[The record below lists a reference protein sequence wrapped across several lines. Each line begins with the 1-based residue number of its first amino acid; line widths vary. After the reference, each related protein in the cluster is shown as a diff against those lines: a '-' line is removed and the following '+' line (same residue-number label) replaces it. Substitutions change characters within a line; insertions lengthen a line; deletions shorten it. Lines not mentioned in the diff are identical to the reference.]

1 MRMDLKIKTNVPV
14 MDAPEV
20 DCMVLELNNGKS
32 VFVDWDNAE
41 VEVDDNEIIGHFSGV
56 CFNDE
61 TAVLEKIRNRVGLC
75 QINLE
80 KITGERFVLN
90 DEIDPDNIS
99 IIFEGNGE
107 SYELPQVLFNL

>member
-1 MRMDLKIKTNVPV
+1 MKMNLRMRTNTPV

-20 DCMVLELNNGKS
+20 DCMVLELNNGRS

-41 VEVDDNEIIGHFSGV
+41 VEVDNNEIIGNFTGV
-56 CFNDE
+56 CFNNE
-61 TAVLEKIRNRVGLC
+61 AGVLEKIRNKVGLC

-90 DEIDPDNIS
+90 DDVDPDNIS
-99 IIFEGNGE
+99 IIFEGKDGI
-107 SYELPQVLFNL
+107 YELPQVLFAL